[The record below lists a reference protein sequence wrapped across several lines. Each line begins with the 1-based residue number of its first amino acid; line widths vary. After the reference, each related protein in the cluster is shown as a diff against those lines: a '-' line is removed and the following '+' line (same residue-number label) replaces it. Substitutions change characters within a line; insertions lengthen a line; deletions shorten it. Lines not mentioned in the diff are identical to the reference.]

1 MRSVDI
7 HASCRESDKENFR
20 VLCDLTSNQ
29 NFLDI
34 STGHL
39 ADRSGN
45 TRCHDFKL
53 IFNLL
58 CKGSRTFTVEERT
71 FAVAVASKHHIIGHI
86 HVSDESHTDTVLR
99 NESKTDS
106 CFIDRNGIHSGKFH
120 SASIVIQKSDG
131 TTFYILQPGDR
142 LQKFLLA
149 ASGNTGNTKDLTC
162 VYCQIYIIQSFDI
175 VFVLTVYAFND
186 QARLYILR
194 LRTLDIQVNS
204 CANHH
209 FRKALH
215 ICLGSFHSV
224 NILAFTEDRHAV
236 RQCKNLLQFM
246 RDNDDRTS
254 VISHVTKDIK

>member
-1 MRSVDI
+1 LKQAGLLVSSSAFFLSIDRK
-7 HASCRESDKENFR
+7 KEGMT
-20 VLCDLTSNQ
+20 VGETYALELK
-29 NFLDI
+29 DI
-34 STGHL
+34 SK
-39 ADRSGN
+39 R
-45 TRCHDFKL
+45 
-53 IFNLL
+53 
-58 CKGSRTFTVEERT
+58 
-71 FAVAVASKHHIIGHI
+71 
-86 HVSDESHTDTVLR
+86 
-99 NESKTDS
+99 
-106 CFIDRNGIHSGKFH
+106 
-120 SASIVIQKSDG
+120 
-131 TTFYILQPGDR
+131 
-142 LQKFLLA
+142 
-149 ASGNTGNTKDLTC
+149 
-162 VYCQIYIIQSFDI
+162 FDI

-224 NILAFTEDRHAV
+224 NILAFTKDRHAV